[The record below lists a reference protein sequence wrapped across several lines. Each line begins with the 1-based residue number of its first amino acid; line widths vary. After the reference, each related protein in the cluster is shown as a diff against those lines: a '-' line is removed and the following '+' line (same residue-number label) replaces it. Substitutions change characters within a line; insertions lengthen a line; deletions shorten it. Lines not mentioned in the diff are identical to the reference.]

1 MTISAKRSRQH
12 KHTSGVVQ
20 HILPGGSHRVEQ
32 PVSVVEAAALQC
44 REGGLEQ
51 HHRSM
56 SASRHDCSQQAWRAA
71 AATTMRTRLQSTA
84 WRRQT
89 RKAAAART
97 HLQRPAQLG
106 EWLQAQQVEEDLRK
120 GAFQVG
126 QQRDL
131 GRPATQPQLMGHEP
145 GIQAPGIAWEG
156 SAALRW
162 ASTEDMDCGQTCPGA
177 GKTCRRC
184 RWACGVPMKPSSSPA
199 PSAHSPSEAA
209 AHNAGVG
216 VV

>member
-1 MTISAKRSRQH
+1 M
-12 KHTSGVVQ
+12 
-20 HILPGGSHRVEQ
+20 EQ

-131 GRPATQPQLMGHEP
+131 GRPATQPHLMGHEP

-156 SAALRW
+156 SAAPAVGKHRRHGLW
-162 ASTEDMDCGQTCPGA
+162 ADMPRGWEDMPTMPMGMRRADETFFLASPLCPQ
-177 GKTCRRC
+177 
-184 RWACGVPMKPSSSPA
+184 P
-199 PSAHSPSEAA
+199 
-209 AHNAGVG
+209 
-216 VV
+216 